1 SAARSAVSAD
11 QLYTCFWHWAQ
22 KRAES
27 LPLMSAQR
35 AEQGEATRTLA
46 SSLAGR
52 LARTLAP
59 PESRVLAPLESRALA
74 SPECLAEVML
84 FRIGSRADAAVPS
97 CARGVDSR
105 HSTENLWMVVE
116 GTTYPL

>member
-59 PESRVLAPLESRALA
+59 LESRALA
-74 SPECLAEVML
+74 SPECLAEVMRVR
-84 FRIGSRADAAVPS
+84 FGPRADAAVPS